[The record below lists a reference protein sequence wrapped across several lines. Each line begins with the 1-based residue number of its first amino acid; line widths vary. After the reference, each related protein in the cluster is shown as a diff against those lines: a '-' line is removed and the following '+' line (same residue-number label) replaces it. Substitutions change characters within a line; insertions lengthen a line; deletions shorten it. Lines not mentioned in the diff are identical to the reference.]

1 MVTLYVGLQC
11 ILLSDPIYILVKPT
25 WHLYMKLKLPQNSPD
40 IAPEAIPVPVSEP
53 SSAAAI
59 GAEAI
64 SEAVA
69 VAEPVLAAVG
79 SKPIYRRKLTI
90 FIMLIG

>member
-1 MVTLYVGLQC
+1 M
-11 ILLSDPIYILVKPT
+11 D
-25 WHLYMKLKLPQNSPD
+25 SPN
-40 IAPEAIPVPVSEP
+40 IAAETISVPVSEPP

>member
-1 MVTLYVGLQC
+1 M
-11 ILLSDPIYILVKPT
+11 D
-25 WHLYMKLKLPQNSPD
+25 SPN
-40 IAPEAIPVPVSEP
+40 IAAETISVPVSEP
-53 SSAAAI
+53 PSAAI
-59 GAEAI
+59 GAEAV